1 MPAADIVDAFIFVSS
16 FTSSSSRGKELLTKP
31 SKNAASVGSKALSFI
46 TFFFE
51 REKEDEE
58 EENNNNND
66 NNNDAFFFLSRERS
80 LQYLWSDDYTFR
92 PVLKFPKYETLYE
105 SFRGIL

>member
-1 MPAADIVDAFIFVSS
+1 MPAADKVDAFIFVSS
-16 FTSSSSRGKELLTKP
+16 SSSLSGGKELLTKP

-66 NNNDAFFFLSRERS
+66 NNNAFFFLSRERS
-80 LQYLWSDDYTFR
+80 LQYLWSDDY
-92 PVLKFPKYETLYE
+92 V
-105 SFRGIL
+105 